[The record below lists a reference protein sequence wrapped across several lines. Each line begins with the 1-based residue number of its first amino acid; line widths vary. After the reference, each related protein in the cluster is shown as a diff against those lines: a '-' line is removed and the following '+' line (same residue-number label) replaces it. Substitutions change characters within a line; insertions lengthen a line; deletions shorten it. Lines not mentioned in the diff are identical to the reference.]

1 MSTQIKY
8 KGNILAEI
16 ENESKTLSTANKWV
30 EDNIE
35 LVSVGGNSDGYV
47 YQDEDGYL
55 VFDDE
60 EAREV
65 VLKPRRATYNG
76 TYIPDDGEAYNKVV
90 VNVNFAKGYFE
101 KTLVQVASVDL
112 EGATSIGDYA
122 FYNCKDL
129 EKVSIPSS
137 VTSIGAYAF
146 ASTNLKNIVIPKT
159 VQYLNER
166 VFNLCTSLK
175 TVKIEG
181 FNISASTYGIRN
193 AFFGCS
199 SLESVS
205 ILFHG
210 SNNFDNTFS
219 GCTNLVDVYIPN
231 ENGCGAGTYTNCTS
245 LTHLAL
251 PSNTAC
257 YGNAFQSCTN
267 LQAIDFGKRTQ
278 LFRTIIF
285 QNCSSLQTIVLRGD
299 TLTTLS
305 YTNVFDGTPFASGD
319 TGGTIYIPKVLYDEL
334 GTGSSL
340 DYKAATNWSTLDGYG
355 TVTWAQIEGS
365 EYEDYYVDGRGVLQT
380 ITQNLTNCSISN
392 DLAHYHT
399 KYMTE
404 IIPNDGYDNITSV
417 TITMAGVDITSTAY
431 NSATNTITIASPE
444 GEIVITATGGTL

>member
-8 KGNILAEI
+8 KGNTLATI
-16 ENESKTLSTANKWV
+16 ENESKTLSTANTWI

-35 LVSVGGNSDGYV
+35 LVSIGGNPDGYV
-47 YQDEDGYL
+47 YQDENGYL
-55 VFDDE
+55 VLADGVDE
-60 EAREV
+60 DV
-65 VLKPRRATYNG
+65 VLKPRRVTYND
-76 TYIPDDGEAYNKVV
+76 TYIPDEGEAYNKVV
-90 VNVNFAKGYFE
+90 VDTNFTKDYFE

-166 VFNLCTSLK
+166 MFNLCTGLK

-181 FNISASTYGIRN
+181 FNISVSTYGIRN

-210 SNNFDNTFS
+210 SNNFDSTFS
-219 GCTNLVDVYIPN
+219 GCTNLVDVYVPN

-365 EYEDYYVDGRGVLQT
+365 EYENYYVDGRGVLQT

-404 IIPNDGYDNITSV
+404 IIPDDGYTITSV
-417 TITMAGVDITSTAY
+417 TVTMAGNNITSTVY
-431 NSATNTITIASPE
+431 NSSTHTITIASPE
-444 GEIVITATGGTL
+444 GEIVITAVGGAS